1 MSGARKRK
9 AGDGTTGAAA
19 SRTLPPYARIDRTL
33 PPGDHPY
40 LRVLPEV
47 AASPALARIVPSPE
61 AQPRLLEGAR
71 VQIRDGRGYAFVDVE
86 APCIVVSEWY
96 FREGAHLDL
105 YLDLLHELTHL
116 RQLEEGFDLWD
127 ERLDY
132 VDRPTEIEAYAVAI
146 EEGRRLGMDDAEVVG
161 HLSNPWM
168 TPAEIARLLDHVH
181 AFLSTGVLAN
191 LDVAK
196 RPATRRPRR
205 PW

>member
-1 MSGARKRK
+1 VAGARSRKRGRSD
-9 AGDGTTGAAA
+9 AESPVAR
-19 SRTLPPYARIDRTL
+19 SLPDCAHIDRSL
-33 PPGDHPY
+33 PAGDHPY

-47 AASPALARIVPSPE
+47 ATSPALLRISPAPE
-61 AQPRLLEGAR
+61 ARTRLLEGAR

-96 FREGAHLDL
+96 FREGADLDL

-132 VDRPTEIEAYAVAI
+132 VERPTEIEAYAVAI
-146 EEGRRLGMDDAEVVG
+146 EEGRRLGMSDAEVVG

-168 TPAEIARLLDHVH
+168 TRKEVERLLEHVH

-191 LDVAK
+191 LEVA
-196 RPATRRPRR
+196 RQPAPRRPRR